1 MFSPLNNFLK
11 IPEIVIVSSV
21 KYKKKWFNF
30 AKIFWPRKALS
41 LKFGMGVNNL
51 NANLI
56 RVIQNMTNPNN
67 I

>member
-11 IPEIVIVSSV
+11 IPEIVIVSNV

-30 AKIFWPRKALS
+30 AKIFWPEKALL

-51 NANLI
+51 KANLI
-56 RVIQNMTNPNN
+56 RVI
-67 I
+67 